1 VTGATGAEALV
12 DRLLADTA
20 ADVGLDDYG
29 DPSFRDGLE
38 RLGRAVL
45 ATADL
50 NPVGEA
56 AFEGQ
61 VKGHLANRLRVTD
74 WHRTHPE
81 VGDEVVRAPIVITGL
96 PRTGT
101 TALSH
106 LLACDPGNRSLLGWE
121 AGRSV
126 PPPRTETYWR
136 DPRLTAA
143 REASGMMDLLNP
155 GFKAIHH
162 DPPDKPTECVVLFAQ
177 QFQSAIYPTEFTI
190 PEYDEWMLGADAT
203 AAYAYHR
210 AVLQVLQSECPGR
223 WQLKTPQHGLDLDAL
238 LATYPDARI
247 VITHRDP
254 VKCVASVLSLVRS
267 LSGTFTD
274 VDHRGYIAGH
284 WPELMA
290 EFANRPVGFRAR
302 RPDVPVHDMSY
313 EDLVGDPVD
322 AIRAMYATFGEEL
335 SDDAADAMAAYSNES
350 PQGAHGRHEYRLADF
365 GLTRGDVEPRFEP
378 YLARHDVRREEA

>member
-1 VTGATGAEALV
+1 
-12 DRLLADTA
+12 
-20 ADVGLDDYG
+20 
-29 DPSFRDGLE
+29 
-38 RLGRAVL
+38 
-45 ATADL
+45 
-50 NPVGEA
+50 
-56 AFEGQ
+56 
-61 VKGHLANRLRVTD
+61 
-74 WHRTHPE
+74 
-81 VGDEVVRAPIVITGL
+81 
-96 PRTGT
+96 
-101 TALSH
+101 
-106 LLACDPGNRSLLGWE
+106 
-121 AGRSV
+121 
-126 PPPRTETYWR
+126 
-136 DPRLTAA
+136 
-143 REASGMMDLLNP
+143 MMELLNP

-162 DPPDKPTECVVLFAQ
+162 DPPDKPTECVVLLAQ

-203 AAYAYHR
+203 TAYAYHR

-254 VKCVASVLSLVRS
+254 VKCVASVLSLVQS

-274 VDHRGYIAGH
+274 VDHRGFIAGH
-284 WPELMA
+284 WPGLMA

-302 RPDVPVHDMSY
+302 RPDVPVHDMPY
-313 EDLVGDPVD
+313 EDLVGDPVG

-335 SDDAADAMAAYSNES
+335 SDDAADAMAAYSDES

-365 GLTRGDVEPRFEP
+365 GLTRADVEPRFEP